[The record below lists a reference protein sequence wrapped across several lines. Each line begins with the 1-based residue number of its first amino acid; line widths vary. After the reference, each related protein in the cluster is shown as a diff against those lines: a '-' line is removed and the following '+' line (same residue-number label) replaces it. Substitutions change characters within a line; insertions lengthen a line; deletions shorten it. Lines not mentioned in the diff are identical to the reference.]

1 MFKGINTYSMIRNGT
16 IAVLTMFIVG
26 IFFGQKNMLLAFPI
40 ALTSTV
46 LGRQNFK
53 VKTFNKAFIIILIDI
68 TILTLA
74 YISRLNIFT
83 GVFINFI
90 SIFLIM
96 YIITTPYDLGFYK
109 PFIMLYV
116 FTQFT
121 KVPFS
126 EMPARYLSV
135 IFGVLM
141 IIICNKAVKGENE
154 KSILVKNVLK
164 SLDLIIDGLNDIL
177 ENNYTRDKEIK
188 CTNIMRVLAYK
199 VYVSRYKEYL
209 TTNLGQ
215 IEFKIF
221 MNIEHLNLFL
231 SKIEEGYNN
240 KEINEAEIE
249 DLIRILSEIKEF
261 SKGNLAVDEVINNVN
276 IYVNKYINDSRYG
289 YEVSVILIN
298 LSKNVTAIEYLDDRN
313 MHKIYEKWERSY
325 IDKRVNILKEHF
337 RKDSMRFKFAMRM
350 AITLTISTLIGE
362 YLGYYKIIW
371 VIITIMSVIQP
382 YYEQTLLQ
390 VKDRIVGNSI
400 AIIFTGIIINLINNK
415 FVTIAILVVSLYL
428 LYGYKEYNKI
438 SLFTAIASISVASLS
453 SNINQLL
460 FFRVIYLII
469 GILIVMIANK
479 FIFPHRLDHGV
490 KELREKILRYN
501 GMLLTEGKSYLQ
513 SNGDIHIIRDIIIHL
528 TLTNQRLYLI
538 NLRYKD
544 EKVKK
549 FVDDNIHFIIEVGYS
564 LLMCYGKS
572 NEFKRI
578 KLEEINKVHI

>member
-221 MNIEHLNLFL
+221 MNIEHLNFFL

-240 KEINEAEIE
+240 NEINE
-249 DLIRILSEIKEF
+249 
-261 SKGNLAVDEVINNVN
+261 
-276 IYVNKYINDSRYG
+276 
-289 YEVSVILIN
+289 
-298 LSKNVTAIEYLDDRN
+298 
-313 MHKIYEKWERSY
+313 
-325 IDKRVNILKEHF
+325 
-337 RKDSMRFKFAMRM
+337 
-350 AITLTISTLIGE
+350 
-362 YLGYYKIIW
+362 
-371 VIITIMSVIQP
+371 
-382 YYEQTLLQ
+382 
-390 VKDRIVGNSI
+390 
-400 AIIFTGIIINLINNK
+400 
-415 FVTIAILVVSLYL
+415 
-428 LYGYKEYNKI
+428 
-438 SLFTAIASISVASLS
+438 
-453 SNINQLL
+453 
-460 FFRVIYLII
+460 
-469 GILIVMIANK
+469 
-479 FIFPHRLDHGV
+479 
-490 KELREKILRYN
+490 
-501 GMLLTEGKSYLQ
+501 
-513 SNGDIHIIRDIIIHL
+513 
-528 TLTNQRLYLI
+528 
-538 NLRYKD
+538 
-544 EKVKK
+544 
-549 FVDDNIHFIIEVGYS
+549 
-564 LLMCYGKS
+564 
-572 NEFKRI
+572 
-578 KLEEINKVHI
+578 EEI